1 MKAQWRALQS
11 APQFCARINL
21 ASSEITRPTLKLL
34 QEANHIVKDMKKT
47 AKDDLTFHAFN
58 FGRKMKDRLTFRDLV
73 FLQWGDASHKNKT
86 NNYSTGG
93 LVVGISTPEIH
104 KGIES
109 PVSVVDWRSWKLKRV
124 VAGSNSSESQA
135 IFEAEDKGF
144 RARLIFALL
153 YGLKLRRNNSE
164 SLAATF
170 LSFLIMDSRGC
181 YDALTN
187 TETPGLSMEN
197 ARSSVDILGIS
208 QGLEEDT
215 NQHPA
220 WVPGDMNLADSL
232 TKNSVEAWKTFMLY
246 LQRKSWVLKFND
258 SFISARKQQKLRRQK
273 RQQEIGADIPE
284 EWLEDPLNRTF
295 GDDVER

>member
-1 MKAQWRALQS
+1 
-11 APQFCARINL
+11 
-21 ASSEITRPTLKLL
+21 
-34 QEANHIVKDMKKT
+34 
-47 AKDDLTFHAFN
+47 
-58 FGRKMKDRLTFRDLV
+58 
-73 FLQWGDASHKNKT
+73 
-86 NNYSTGG
+86 
-93 LVVGISTPEIH
+93 
-104 KGIES
+104 
-109 PVSVVDWRSWKLKRV
+109 
-124 VAGSNSSESQA
+124 
-135 IFEAEDKGF
+135 
-144 RARLIFALL
+144 
-153 YGLKLRRNNSE
+153 
-164 SLAATF
+164 
-170 LSFLIMDSRGC
+170 
-181 YDALTN
+181 
-187 TETPGLSMEN
+187 MEN